1 MIILGA
7 FLIFL
12 IAYFYGS
19 FSTARILAKSIRSLN
34 VEKVGTGLADTENIY
49 TNISKSM
56 GILVGALDLSKA
68 YLFLL
73 VVEFLLRMLDQNSSY
88 LELGVLYS
96 PNLMLAFG
104 IGMLLGHCLPYSHH
118 FRGGRGIF
126 TYMGFIAYFAFVPM
140 LITVFLALILIT
152 RFHQIRFAQYTIV
165 ILPVVLFQL
174 FYYLFDWYKPDL
186 PVYFNSILI
195 VTAILMGVLN
205 FLVSKR
211 LGEF

>member
-1 MIILGA
+1 MIYLFALLISILS
-7 FLIFL
+7 
-12 IAYFYGS
+12 YFYGC
-19 FSTARILAKSIRSLN
+19 FSTARIITKSFRSLN
-34 VEKVGTGLADTENIY
+34 IYRVGTGLADTENIY

-96 PNLMLAFG
+96 PNLMLAYG
-104 IGMLLGHCLPYSHH
+104 IGMLLGHCLPYSHQ